1 MQHVPISSGF
11 IDSGPTNGGD
21 IPLPLLQGDTN
32 RLSEP
37 PPVLDRDK
45 QALGRLLSRAVS
57 QDELPSVIE
66 TIISNAK
73 AADIAGSFRGSD
85 AQTFIDI
92 IDEASYH
99 ITPPLRNQSIDL
111 F

>member
-1 MQHVPISSGF
+1 MHHAPIGSGA
-11 IDSGPTNGGD
+11 IDSDSMGEND
-21 IPLPLLQGDTN
+21 IPLPLPPRDGN
-32 RLSEP
+32 HVSEP
-37 PPVLDRDK
+37 RLVLDSDK
-45 QALGRLLSRAVS
+45 QAMRHLLSCAVP

-66 TIISNAK
+66 TIISSAK
-73 AADIAGSFRGSD
+73 SADIAGSLRGSD

-99 ITPPLRNQSIDL
+99 ITPSLRNQSVDL

>member
-1 MQHVPISSGF
+1 MGE
-11 IDSGPTNGGD
+11 NG
-21 IPLPLLQGDTN
+21 IPLPLPPRDADHA
-32 RLSEP
+32 SEP
-37 PPVLDRDK
+37 RLVLDSDK
-45 QALGRLLSRAVS
+45 QAMRRLLSRAVP

-73 AADIAGSFRGSD
+73 AADIAGSLRGGD

-99 ITPPLRNQSIDL
+99 TTPSLKNQSIDL